1 MAISPIY
8 ALRETGQNLWRNLM
22 LSLATIITIG
32 VSLWLFGGFFL
43 FNYAVDNA
51 TARWEGGIEFVVWMD
66 PDATAEQD
74 AAILDAISTS
84 PEIRDHTYVDQNA
97 AYEEFKEIFSD
108 TPELV
113 EVVSPEIMPPS
124 YRVVPV
130 DPDADVVEELASQ
143 FDGRPGVKTVV
154 SANDTI
160 RAIQDVAD
168 RVTITFFIGSI
179 VLLAAATLLILTN
192 IVSAIRNRG
201 REIEIMKVVG
211 ATNWFIRIP
220 FMLEGIVQAVI
231 GAIGAWGGLWI
242 VNTYVISSLSSPSD
256 DEARLELMAGFDVS
270 DSEFFSTS
278 LLVLGISIVVSVIG
292 SSVAV
297 TRYLDR

>member
-1 MAISPIY
+1 MAISPVY
-8 ALRETGQNLWRNLM
+8 AIRETGQNLWRNFL

-32 VSLWLFGGFFL
+32 VSLWLFGAFFL

-51 TARWEGGIEFVVWMD
+51 TQRWEGGIEFVVWMN
-66 PDATAEQD
+66 PEATPEQND
-74 AAILDAISTS
+74 NILDAISTS
-84 PEIRDHTYVDQNA
+84 PEIRSHEYVDQAA
-97 AYEEFKEIFSD
+97 AYEEFKDIFAD

-113 EVVSPEIMPPS
+113 EVVTADVMPPS

-130 DPDADVVEELASQ
+130 DPDADVVEELANQ
-143 FDGRPGVKTVV
+143 FVGRPGVKTVV

-160 RAIQDVAD
+160 RDIQTLAD
-168 RVTITFFIGSI
+168 DIGVRVLVGSLI
-179 VLLAAATLLILTN
+179 LLGAATLLILTN

-231 GAIGAWGGLWI
+231 GAVGAAGGLWI
-242 VNTYVISSLSSPSD
+242 IDRQIAELSQPD
-256 DEARLELMAGFDVS
+256 GLELMAGFKVS
-270 DSEFFSTS
+270 DSEFLSTN
-278 LLVLGISIVVSVIG
+278 LLVLGIAIVVSVI
-292 SSVAV
+292 SSAIAV
-297 TRYLDR
+297 TRYLDA

>member
-1 MAISPIY
+1 MAISPVY
-8 ALRETGQNLWRNLM
+8 ALRETGQNLWRNFL

-51 TARWEGGIEFVVWMD
+51 TQRWEGGIEFVVWMN
-66 PDATAEQD
+66 PEATAEQN
-74 AAILDAISTS
+74 ANILDAITTS
-84 PEIRDHTYVDQNA
+84 PEIRDFTFVDQEA
-97 AYEEFKEIFSD
+97 AYEEFKDIFAD

-113 EVVSPEIMPPS
+113 EVVTPEVMPPS

-130 DPDADVVEELASQ
+130 DPDADVVEELAGQ

-160 RAIQDVAD
+160 RDIQDLAD
-168 RVTITFFIGSI
+168 DVGRVFLFGSI
-179 VLLAAATLLILTN
+179 ILLAAATLLILTN

-220 FMLEGIVQAVI
+220 FMLEGIVQALI
-231 GAIGAWGGLWI
+231 GAVLAWGGLFLI
-242 VNTYVISSLSSPSD
+242 DRQVIQQFSQPDS
-256 DEARLELMAGFDVS
+256 LELMAGFRVES
-270 DSEFFSTS
+270 DEFIFTS
-278 LLVLGISIVVSVIG
+278 GMVLGIAILVSVIG
-292 SSVAV
+292 SSIAV
-297 TRYLDR
+297 TRYLDA

>member
-1 MAISPIY
+1 MAISPFY

-66 PDATAEQD
+66 PDASAEQD
-74 AAILDAISTS
+74 SAILEAISTS
-84 PEIRDHTYVDQNA
+84 PEIRDHEYVDQDA
-97 AYEEFKEIFSD
+97 AYEEFKDIFSD

-113 EVVSPEIMPPS
+113 EVVSADVMPPS

-130 DPDADVVEELASQ
+130 DPDADVVQELASQ
-143 FDGRPGVKTVV
+143 FEGRPGVMSVV

-160 RAIQDVAD
+160 RAIQEKAD
-168 RVTITFFIGSI
+168 EISIVFFIGSL

-220 FMLEGIVQAVI
+220 FMLEGVVQAVM
-231 GAIGAWGGLWI
+231 GAIGAWGGLYI
-242 VNTYVISSLSSPSD
+242 IDRKVIAGLGDPDAD
-256 DEARLELMAGFDVS
+256 DLELMAGFEVS
-270 DSEFFSTS
+270 DSEFLSTS
-278 LLVLGISIVVSVIG
+278 LLVLGIAIVVSVIG

-297 TRYLDR
+297 TRYLDN

>member
-8 ALRETGQNLWRNLM
+8 ALRETGQNLWRNFL

-51 TARWEGGIEFVVWMD
+51 TQRWEGGIEFVVWMN
-66 PDATAEQD
+66 PEASAEQN
-74 AAILDAISTS
+74 ANILDAINTS
-84 PEIRDHTYVDQNA
+84 PEIRDFTFVDQAA
-97 AYEEFKEIFSD
+97 AYEEFKEIFAD

-113 EVVSPEIMPPS
+113 EVVTPEVMPPS

-130 DPDADVVEELASQ
+130 DPDADVVEELANQ
-143 FDGRPGVKTVV
+143 FNGRPGVKTVV

-160 RAIQDVAD
+160 REIQGLADDVS
-168 RVTITFFIGSI
+168 RVFLFGSI

-220 FMLEGIVQAVI
+220 FMLEGIVQALI
-231 GAIGAWGGLWI
+231 GAVFAWAGLL
-242 VNTYVISSLSSPSD
+242 VIDRQVIQQFSQPDS
-256 DEARLELMAGFDVS
+256 LELMAGFRVES
-270 DSEFFSTS
+270 DEFIFTS
-278 LLVLGISIVVSVIG
+278 GMVLGIAILVSVIG
-292 SSVAV
+292 SSIAV
-297 TRYLDR
+297 TRYLDA

>member
-1 MAISPIY
+1 MAISPFY
-8 ALRETGQNLWRNLM
+8 ALRETGQNLWRNLL

-66 PDATAEQD
+66 PEASSEQD
-74 AAILDAISTS
+74 GAILEAINTS
-84 PEIRDHTYVDQNA
+84 PEIRDFTYVDQVE
-97 AYEEFKEIFSD
+97 AYEEFKDIFSD

-113 EVVSPEIMPPS
+113 EVVSPDVMPPS
-124 YRVVPV
+124 YRIVPV
-130 DPDADVVEELASQ
+130 DPDADVVEELAGQ
-143 FDGRPGVKTVV
+143 FEGRPGVKTVV

-160 RAIQDVAD
+160 RAIQKQAD
-168 RVTITFFIGSI
+168 EISIVFFIGSI
-179 VLLAAATLLILTN
+179 ILLAAATLLILTN

-231 GAIGAWGGLWI
+231 GAVLAWGGL
-242 VNTYVISSLSSPSD
+242 YVIDQKVISGLSDPDS
-256 DEARLELMAGFDVS
+256 LELMAGFEVS
-270 DSEFFSTS
+270 DSEFLSTS
-278 LLVLGISIVVSVIG
+278 LLVLGIAIAVSVIG

-297 TRYLDR
+297 TRYLDN

>member
-1 MAISPIY
+1 MAISPVY
-8 ALRETGQNLWRNLM
+8 ALRETGQNLWRNFM
-22 LSLATIITIG
+22 LSMATVITIG

-51 TARWEGGIEFVVWMD
+51 TQRWEGGIEFVVWMN
-66 PDATAEQD
+66 PDATSEQN
-74 AAILDAISTS
+74 ANILDAIMTS
-84 PEIRDHTYVDQNA
+84 PEIQDYTFVDQDA
-97 AYEEFKEIFSD
+97 AYEEFKDIFSD

-113 EVVSPEIMPPS
+113 EVVTPEVMPPS

-130 DPDADVVEELASQ
+130 DPDADVVAELAGQ
-143 FDGRPGVKTVV
+143 FEGRPGVKTVV

-160 RAIQDVAD
+160 RDIQDLAD
-168 RVTITFFIGSI
+168 EVGTVFLAGSL

-220 FMLEGIVQAVI
+220 FMLEGIMQAML
-231 GAIGAWGGLWI
+231 GAVLAWGGL
-242 VNTYVISSLSSPSD
+242 YVIDQRVIGRFSQPDS
-256 DEARLELMAGFDVS
+256 LELMAGFQVES
-270 DSEFFSTS
+270 DELIFTGG
-278 LLVLGISIVVSVIG
+278 LVLGIALAVSVIG
-292 SSVAV
+292 SSIAV
-297 TRYLDR
+297 TRYLDA